1 MGSNPT
7 PSAIHFQALVF
18 ASLEIAVDFHFCT
31 TCMAYKRM
39 HRVSAVGE
47 QLAAG
52 AVALIMFGWLVTRP
66 TVHWTSW
73 VLAAVVL
80 PMTAYFAWPRK
91 SRQRCEGCGTTM
103 HVSEPL

>member
-1 MGSNPT
+1 
-7 PSAIHFQALVF
+7 
-18 ASLEIAVDFHFCT
+18 
-31 TCMAYKRM
+31 MAYKRM

-52 AVALIMFGWLVTRP
+52 AVAMIMLVWLLTRP
-66 TVHWTSW
+66 SVHWTSW
-73 VLAAVVL
+73 VLAAIVFS
-80 PMTAYFAWPRK
+80 MTAYFGWPRK